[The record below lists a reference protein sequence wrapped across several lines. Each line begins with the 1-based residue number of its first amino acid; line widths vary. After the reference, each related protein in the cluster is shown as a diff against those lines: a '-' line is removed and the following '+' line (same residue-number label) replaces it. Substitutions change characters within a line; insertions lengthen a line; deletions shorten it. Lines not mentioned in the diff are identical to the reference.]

1 MEFFSKTELVQHFG
15 LTRDKLVGVALM
27 TESDYTEGVEIVG
40 PVTALEVLAEFRGEG
55 IKPLQ
60 DFRQWSSRVKGEMG
74 RRNKTREKLRKSN
87 LSQAFPSEAVVSA
100 YLSPAV
106 DTSEERFSWA
116 VSNLVVSETLPWT
129 SSGGTRARWIS
140 C

>member
-1 MEFFSKTELVQHFG
+1 M
-15 LTRDKLVGVALM
+15 
-27 TESDYTEGVEIVG
+27 G
-40 PVTALEVLAEFRGEG
+40 PVTALEVLAEFPGEG

>member
-1 MEFFSKTELVQHFG
+1 VQDFG
-15 LTRDKLVGVALM
+15 LTSDKLVCVAMM
-27 TESDYTEGVEIVG
+27 TWSDFTVGVEIVG
-40 PVTALEVLAEFRGEG
+40 PVTALEVLAEFPGEG

-87 LSQAFPSEAVVSA
+87 LSQAFPS
-100 YLSPAV
+100 PAV

-129 SSGGTRARWIS
+129 SSVGTTARWIS